1 MPAMPDGQGRR
12 RALIIAT
19 ATYADTTLAA
29 LRAPG
34 RDAVA
39 LGGVLED
46 AAIGGFEVES
56 LLDAPADVLRRRVA
70 GFCAQGSPRDLLLL
84 YMSCHGV
91 LDDRGRLY
99 YATADTDRELLAATA
114 IPSAWINEQLED
126 CRSRRQIVV
135 LDCCHSGAFAK
146 GAKGDGAL
154 ALGERFEGRGRVVLT
169 ASRATEYSF
178 EGDRVVGDGASSV
191 FTGALV
197 HGLHSGDADRDR
209 DGRITISELYEYVF
223 DAVRTA
229 DARQTPMLWTYG
241 AEGDLLVARNAR
253 GAEPLPEE
261 LVALLE
267 SARPRLRESAVAE
280 LAELLHGSHPGRAQT
295 ARATLE
301 RVATEDIPQV
311 AALARQALDGGAPAP
326 PADRPSAPGGGSR
339 PPNERP
345 SWPTASRR
353 RIGAIAVAVVALL
366 AIGVWAMLPG
376 GDAAVEDR
384 PIGDLSGPSG
394 LSIGTG
400 GVWVARRGAREISV
414 LAADGPSRKQSPAPL
429 DGPVG
434 RVAEG
439 LGAAW
444 ASGETGSWIVPIDPK
459 SLRGRDLVD
468 LGLPKDPCGCPDPD
482 LVIAAGTL
490 WAGDRPNGRI
500 LARDLNDG
508 SEVGRVEMPD
518 GFEGWFAVGRPTEIW
533 AIASVPHGAK
543 TGASFVWLP
552 TAEPDRRRVF
562 ALDGD
567 ANPVDIAYGEGQDAV
582 WLLDRTDERS
592 RVLRYPGAIRQDE
605 RDPDDSAA
613 SEPPSEQP
621 EVIDLP
627 AGFRA
632 DRIAV
637 DQDSGTALVL
647 DVENGDLARIGSSS
661 RKAAQ
666 PIPVPDFPKDRSSD
680 DRHFSDL
687 VASGGVAYVSDPTAG
702 VVHRLRY

>member
-1 MPAMPDGQGRR
+1 MADEQGRR

-19 ATYADTTLAA
+19 AAYSDATLAE

-46 AAIGGFEVES
+46 PAIGGFEVQALIDE
-56 LLDAPADVLRRRVA
+56 PADVLRRRVA
-70 GFCAQGSPRDLLLL
+70 AFCAAGSPRDLLLL

-114 IPSAWINEQLED
+114 ISSAWINEQLED

-146 GAKGDGAL
+146 GAKGDSAL

-178 EGDRVVGDGASSV
+178 EADRVVGGGASSV
-191 FTGALV
+191 FTGAV
-197 HGLHSGDADRDR
+197 VDGLRSGDADRDR
-209 DGRITISELYEYVF
+209 DGRVTVSELYEHVF
-223 DAVRTA
+223 DAVRAA
-229 DARQTPMLWTYG
+229 DPRQTPMLWTYG

-280 LAELLHGSHPGRAQT
+280 LAELLRGSNPGRAQT
-295 ARATLE
+295 ARVTLE

-311 AALARQALDGGAPAP
+311 AALARRALDGGAPPDEPPAP
-326 PADRPSAPGGGSR
+326 PPAGGEPAS
-339 PPNERP
+339 
-345 SWPTASRR
+345 SWAWGGRRQTA
-353 RIGAIAVAVVALL
+353 AIAGVAVALVLLAVVVQALL
-366 AIGVWAMLPG
+366 PG
-376 GDAAVEDR
+376 DPDVDDR
-384 PIGDLSGPSG
+384 PIGDLNGPSG

-414 LAADGPSRKQSPAPL
+414 LAATGASRKQSPAPL

-439 LGAAW
+439 SGAAW

-459 SLRGRDLVD
+459 SLRGGDLVD
-468 LGLPKDPCGCPDPD
+468 LGLPKDSCGCPDPD

-508 SEVGRVEMPD
+508 SEVGKVEMPD
-518 GFEGWFAVGRPTEIW
+518 GFAGWFVAGRPTEIW
-533 AIASVPHGAK
+533 AIAGIPDGAE

-552 TAEPDRRRVF
+552 TAEPGRRRVF

-567 ANPVDIAYGEGQDAV
+567 ADPVDVAYGEGKDAV
-582 WLLDRTDERS
+582 WLLDRTAERS
-592 RVLRYPGAIRQDE
+592 RVLRYPGDIRQDE
-605 RDPDDSAA
+605 RDLDDPTV
-613 SEPPSEQP
+613 SEPPSKEP

-627 AGFRA
+627 ADFRA
-632 DRIAV
+632 DHIAV
-637 DQDSGTALVL
+637 DQDSGAALVL

-661 RKAAQ
+661 RKADRS
-666 PIPVPDFPKDRSSD
+666 IPVPDFPKDGSSD
-680 DRHFSDL
+680 DRPFSDL
-687 VASGGVAYVSDPTAG
+687 VALGGVAYVSDPTAG